1 MPGSIPESNFRLDHG
16 FAIKP
21 ELRADQGPAKS
32 ILVGRNSPLPDID
45 ALYLGKQAET
55 PYRDVWLDTRGAHVI
70 YVMGKRRSGKSFTL
84 GILAEGL
91 AAKGWLKQGSMS
103 QGVLILDTMNV
114 FLTMPFGVQRTYP
127 ERSDTVKELRKWK
140 LEAEDITTTLFHP
153 AGTIV
158 PEELEGKEI
167 TLRPA
172 DLAPEDWCGLFEADP
187 FADPLG
193 HLIAEVHAKVST
205 DGYTDSGTA
214 KYISPNPMFNI
225 EDLLTALDRDG
236 ELQRYHPDTRESL
249 RRRLQAMRRLP
260 LFSTTGLDVRELLR
274 PGHISVLLL
283 RELDHQ
289 VRAVMVGLIVRRVM
303 QLRGLSE
310 QHERMIPI
318 HLARAEKFA
327 ESDPTLAEDE
337 RRRAKEAEE
346 NARAGLPR
354 SWIIIDEAHNYV
366 PVHGTLPSRRVLKK
380 YCDEGRNLGLSIV
393 VATQQPSGLDPSL
406 QRNADIVLIHALSHH
421 ADLAAAEGMV
431 NTATPSEAILDG
443 RYKITGARVFESLVR
458 DLPLGYALVSTDRAN
473 RLFPLRIRP
482 RLTVHG
488 GVAY

>member
-21 ELRADQGPAKS
+21 ELRADVGPGKS

-91 AAKGWLKQGSMS
+91 AARGWLKQGSMS

-114 FLTMPFGVQRTYP
+114 FLTMPFGVQSTQP

-140 LEAEDITTTLFHP
+140 LEPEDITTTVFRP
-153 AGTIV
+153 AGTTV
-158 PEELEGKEI
+158 PEELEGEEI

-172 DLAPEDWCGLFEADP
+172 DLTAEDWCGLFEADP

-193 HLIAEVHAKVST
+193 HLITEVHAKVST

-214 KYISPNPMFNI
+214 KYVSPNPMFNI
-225 EDLLTALDRDG
+225 EHLLTALDHDG
-236 ELQRYHPDTRESL
+236 DLQRYHPDTRESL
-249 RRRLQAMRRLP
+249 RRRLQAVRRLP

-318 HLARAEKFA
+318 HLARAEKLA
-327 ESDPTLAEDE
+327 ESDPTRAEDE
-337 RRRAKEAEE
+337 RRKAKEAEE

-366 PVHGTLPSRRVLKK
+366 PAHGTLPSRKVLKK

-443 RYKITGARVFESLVR
+443 RHKITGARVFESLVR

-473 RLFPLRIRP
+473 RLFPLRVRP

-488 GVAY
+488 GVEY